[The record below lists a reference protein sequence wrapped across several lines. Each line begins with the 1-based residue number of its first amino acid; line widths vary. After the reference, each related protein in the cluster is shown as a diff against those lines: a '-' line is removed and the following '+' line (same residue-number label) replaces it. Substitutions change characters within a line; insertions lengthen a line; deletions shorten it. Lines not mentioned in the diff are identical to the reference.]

1 MSATYK
7 IACNRA
13 MKSCALTYERVSEI
27 RKKTSVQ
34 WLAVTAL
41 MAAPLG
47 DVSAASLYVNEG
59 DGGQCS
65 QMLGAGLLG
74 VQIPISIVA
83 NKACGV
89 TSLTDLSNAGA
100 SKGTL
105 SLNANGAFL
114 LGDLHIGG
122 ALDLNGNALHNLA
135 DGGLVTD
142 AVNLRQLRAN
152 AQSVANALGGF
163 TIIGSNGTV
172 TQPLY
177 IVQGVVAN
185 DVGSAL
191 RLLDGG
197 IDSSNDHLASLTER
211 VSSDEGNVMSLLE
224 GKLGIVRQT
233 EAGTITVGAESG
245 GTLLNVAG
253 NVGDRRITGVADG
266 VDGHDA
272 ATMNQLQH
280 VQVQIADVNAL
291 SVQYD
296 DADKHALTLG
306 GLTAGTTV
314 TLHNVA
320 DAYLS
325 DDSKDAVNGSQLFAT
340 NNQVSK
346 NTDNINALDNRVT
359 INEADIGGLLG
370 GTLGLVRQADT
381 SSPVTV
387 AVGSG
392 GRIITVSGMDGDRV
406 IAGVADGTQ
415 ANEAVNVRQLKALQD
430 LVGSSSALAVS
441 YDDIGRSAITLGGA
455 GATTPVTLHNVGD
468 GQAAFD
474 AVNVGQFTNLQNALQ
489 SQIGDMGSQVNLLG
503 NRVGVLEQSATG
515 TGTGTSVALPYLD
528 GQAGGQG
535 NAATAGDTPGVALGY
550 DSVATGYNASAM
562 GQSAQ
567 ALGDHG
573 TAIGANA
580 FAAGPGDTAL
590 GGNAM
595 VHADNSVAVGSAA
608 SVAGNA
614 TNAVAVGADS
624 VVNAASGTAIGQGAA
639 VASLASNAVAIGA
652 GSQATQANT
661 VSVGST
667 GNERTI
673 SNVAA
678 GVNATD
684 AVNVSQLQSVQSWAQ
699 NYTDSQVSALSGRIT
714 NVGRRADAGT
724 ASAIAMAN
732 IPQAYAP
739 DQGSIGA
746 GVGSYRGQAAI
757 AVGMSTI
764 TPGGRWVLKANL
776 SSSTQGNAG
785 VGLGAAMVW

>member
-1 MSATYK
+1 MCEKVSA
-7 IACNRA
+7 
-13 MKSCALTYERVSEI
+13 I
-27 RKKTSVQ
+27 RKKASVP

-47 DVSAASLYVNEG
+47 DVSAASLYVNDG
-59 DGGQCS
+59 DSGQCS

-89 TSLTDLSNAGA
+89 TSLADLSSAGA

-105 SLNANGAFL
+105 SLNTNGAFL
-114 LGDLHIGG
+114 LGDMHIAG

-135 DGGLVTD
+135 DGAAVTD

-163 TIIGSNGTV
+163 TITNANGSI

-177 IVQGVVAN
+177 VVQGVATDN
-185 DVGSAL
+185 VGSAL

-197 IDSSNDHLASLTER
+197 ITTNTANLASLTTR
-211 VSSDEGNVMSLLE
+211 VSGDEGSILGLLE
-224 GKLGIVRQT
+224 GRLGIVRQAG
-233 EAGTITVGAESG
+233 AGTITVGAESAG
-245 GTLLNVAG
+245 ALLNVAG
-253 NVGDRRITGVADG
+253 GDGDRRITGIADG
-266 VDGHDA
+266 VGGNDA

-280 VQVQIADVNAL
+280 VKDQMADVSAL

-320 DAYLS
+320 DAELS
-325 DDSKDAVNGSQLFAT
+325 SDSKDAVNGSQLFAT
-340 NNQVSK
+340 NNQVSQ
-346 NTDNINALDNRVT
+346 NTDNINTLGSRITV
-359 INEADIGGLLG
+359 NENNIDGLLG
-370 GTLGLVRQADT
+370 GTLGLVQQADM
-381 SSPVTV
+381 SSPITV
-387 AVGSG
+387 AAGSG
-392 GRIITVSGMDGDRV
+392 GRVITVTGTDGDRV
-406 IAGVADGTQ
+406 ISGVADGTQ
-415 ANEAVNVRQLKALQD
+415 ANDAVNVRQLKALGDRMDSSTALAVSYDDADKTAITLGGVGAAVPVSLHNIADAELSEGSHDAVNGAQLFATNNQVSQNTDDINTLGNRVTVNENNIDGLLGGTLGLVQQAGMSSAVTVAAGSGGHVITVTGTDGDRTITGVADGAESNDAVNVRQLKALQD
-430 LVGSSSALAVS
+430 LVGSSSAMAVS

-455 GATTPVTLHNVGD
+455 GATTPVALHNVAD

-474 AVNVGQFTNLQNALQ
+474 AVNVGQLTNLQHALQ
-489 SQIGDMGSQVNLLG
+489 SQIGDMSSQVNLLG

-515 TGTGTSVALPYLD
+515 SGAGSSIDLPYLD

-550 DSVATGYNASAM
+550 DSVATGYNASAI

-595 VHADNSVAVGSAA
+595 VHADNSVAVGSGAT
-608 SVAGNA
+608 VAGNA
-614 TNAVAVGADS
+614 TDWARGHGGFVG
-624 VVNAASGTAIGQGAA
+624 IQCCCH
-639 VASLASNAVAIGA
+639 
-652 GSQATQANT
+652 
-661 VSVGST
+661 
-667 GNERTI
+667 
-673 SNVAA
+673 
-678 GVNATD
+678 
-684 AVNVSQLQSVQSWAQ
+684 W
-699 NYTDSQVSALSGRIT
+699 
-714 NVGRRADAGT
+714 
-724 ASAIAMAN
+724 
-732 IPQAYAP
+732 
-739 DQGSIGA
+739 
-746 GVGSYRGQAAI
+746 RG
-757 AVGMSTI
+757 
-764 TPGGRWVLKANL
+764 L
-776 SSSTQGNAG
+776 SSHASKHRIGG
-785 VGLGAAMVW
+785 IGG